1 MPSIDEQIALEIE
14 MVNAGIARY
23 EKERIK
29 LEERGMSS
37 KTKHGRA
44 LLASVVSA
52 VAAQVQQV
60 KDNKTS
66 NRDVARKKLADVDA
80 EKAAYLAL
88 IATIDG
94 VAKRFTL
101 LKIAR
106 AVGMNIEDQ
115 WRLQEWLKTDPETAT
130 NVLRLAEEKS
140 GRHHKRRG
148 LVHKMNAD
156 GHLNGWSNEE
166 RIFVGLRL
174 IDAIIVSTGIF
185 ELRLFT
191 TGKNKTTTF
200 VEATAETLEWIR
212 SFNEAAMLRRPRYV
226 PCIIEPKPWEDV
238 WGGGYYSDAINRLP
252 MVRAH

>member
-1 MPSIDEQIALEIE
+1 MPTVDEQIALEIE

-23 EKERIK
+23 EKDRAK
-29 LEERGMSS
+29 LEERGLAS

-44 LLASVVSA
+44 LISSIIEA
-52 VAAQVQQV
+52 VASQIKQVQETP
-60 KDNKTS
+60 TS

-80 EKAAYLAL
+80 DKAAYLAL
-88 IATIDG
+88 IAAVDG
-94 VAKRFTL
+94 VAKRYTL

-106 AVGMNIEDQ
+106 AIGMNIEDQ
-115 WRLQEWLKTDPETAT
+115 WRLQKWIEADPETAK

-156 GHLNGWSNEE
+156 GHLTGWSNEE

-174 IDAIIVSTGIF
+174 MDAIIVSTGIF
-185 ELRLFT
+185 ELRLMT
-191 TGKNKTTTF
+191 TGKNKTTTY
-200 VEATAETLEWIR
+200 VEATPETLNWIR
-212 SFNEAAMLRRPRYV
+212 SFNESAMLRRPRYV

-238 WGGGYYSDAINRLP
+238 WGGGYYSDVINRLP